1 MEKNGIDSESIGNR
15 KKILATERANIY
27 LFFFGILE
35 ERRSRIMEHKNN
47 QDELTLYMASYIL
60 VDSFG
65 SLSFISIYSFKI
77 IQ

>member
-1 MEKNGIDSESIGNR
+1 MVSTQNPSGTE
-15 KKILATERANIY
+15 KKILATDRANIFF
-27 LFFFGILE
+27 FFFGILK